1 MTIQNL
7 RYIIE
12 IARCNSISK
21 AAKSLYMTQSAISN
35 AVKETEAELGIQIF
49 HRTSHGVTLTFDGE
63 DFLPYCKE
71 VVAKMDYIQNRY
83 QNRGASGTSFSVSC
97 QHLPFA
103 VRAYR
108 SFISEFQDT
117 SFELSFWELPVKEIF
132 HDVNSGKSEIG
143 VFLFRD
149 DQVPEIRKALYLHD
163 LSYTEL
169 AQPAVYVFLD
179 RSHPLAGHCFLTSD
193 DLSPYPCV
201 TFDYRSD
208 TGVNTSDIVSFSDF
222 HKSIHVCDRST
233 KLALLKDCHSF
244 CVDIEPSIDLYSPS
258 DSHLVAIPLHLQD
271 RAEVVH
277 AGYISSKKHPLR
289 EPGQRYIQLLH
300 EECQKTFPT
309 KEPVH

>member
-21 AAKSLYMTQSAISN
+21 AAKSLFMTQSAISN

-49 HRTSHGVTLTFDGE
+49 NRTSHGVTLTFDGE

-83 QNRGASGTSFSVSC
+83 QNRTSVRTSFSVSC

-108 SFISEFQDT
+108 SFVSEFEDD
-117 SFELSFWELPVKEIF
+117 SFDLSFWELPVKEIF

-149 DQVPEIRKALYLHD
+149 DQVPDIRKSLYLHD
-163 LSYTEL
+163 LLYTEL
-169 AQPAVYVFLD
+169 AQPPVYVFLD
-179 RSHPLAGHCFLTSD
+179 HNHPLAEHSFVTPD

-208 TGVNTSDIVSFSDF
+208 AGANTSDIVSFVDF
-222 HKSIHVCDRST
+222 DKYIHVCDRST
-233 KLALLKDCHSF
+233 KLALLKNSQAF
-244 CVDIEPSIDLYSPS
+244 CIDIELSIEPSVSASGSL
-258 DSHLVAIPLHLQD
+258 LAVPLHLQD
-271 RAEVVH
+271 RAEIVH
-277 AGYISSKKHPLR
+277 AGYITSKKHSLH
-289 EPGQRYIQLLH
+289 ETAQRYIQLLNQ
-300 EECQKTFPT
+300 ECQNTFSK
-309 KEPVH
+309 KEPIF